1 MINKRL
7 TWFLESNNHISRFQS
22 GFRSDRS
29 TTDNLVRLETFIR
42 DAFIK
47 KEHVVA
53 VFFDLEKA
61 YDTTWRYG
69 ILKDIHKLGLR
80 GRLPTFIENFLADRA
95 MQVRV
100 GSSLS
105 DYYDQE
111 QGVPQGGVLSTTL
124 FRIKINDI
132 VKCLGNL
139 TDCSLYVDD
148 FCICYR
154 SKSMATIE
162 RQLQQN
168 LNKIENWATSN
179 GFKFSKSKTQCVHFC
194 QLRKQHDDP
203 VLHLYGSP
211 IPVVEESKFLGILFD
226 RKLSFIPHIKYLKAK
241 CLKALNL
248 LKVLSHTSWGADPSN
263 PAHEVTFPPNYV
275 NLYEQ
280 IPKAIK
286 SFGIRISPLLESA
299 NIKPQNIEKHFT
311 PNIPAWCIKTP
322 EILFD
327 LHSGKKSES
336 NPHILKDDFRK
347 MQSRYKNYQQI
358 YTDGSKK
365 DSKVGCA
372 VSSDNH
378 SNMQRIPDDSSIFTA
393 EAKAVDLALDFIST
407 CDANNKFII
416 FSDSLS
422 VLKAMNHTS
431 SKNPQIQKILEKCHE
446 LLANKE
452 IVLCWIPSH
461 IGIQGNEMVDK
472 QAKTSLSL
480 EPTSFKIPF
489 SNFKPSINKYI
500 LEEWQTSWN
509 NSIGNKLLDIKPT
522 IGEYQSVVRNIRR
535 EEVVLARIRLGH
547 TRVTHSYL
555 LQGEEH
561 PQCVG
566 CDAPFTV
573 RHFLLECGDFAQVR
587 NNCFHVDNMK
597 ELFQDIHI
605 DSIMTFLRQIN
616 LFNKI

>member
-1 MINKRL
+1 MCL
-7 TWFLESNNHISRFQS
+7 FYS
-22 GFRSDRS
+22 
-29 TTDNLVRLETFIR
+29 
-42 DAFIK
+42 
-47 KEHVVA
+47 A
-53 VFFDLEKA
+53 VHLFVE
-61 YDTTWRYG
+61 Y
-69 ILKDIHKLGLR
+69 I
-80 GRLPTFIENFLADRA
+80 
-95 MQVRV
+95 
-100 GSSLS
+100 
-105 DYYDQE
+105 YYDQE

-124 FRIKINDI
+124 FSIKINDI

-226 RKLSFIPHIKYLKAK
+226 GKLSFIPHIKYLKAK

-248 LKVLSHTSWGADPSN
+248 LKVLSHN
-263 PAHEVTFPPNYV
+263 
-275 NLYEQ
+275 
-280 IPKAIK
+280 
-286 SFGIRISPLLESA
+286 
-299 NIKPQNIEKHFT
+299 
-311 PNIPAWCIKTP
+311 
-322 EILFD
+322 
-327 LHSGKKSES
+327 
-336 NPHILKDDFRK
+336 
-347 MQSRYKNYQQI
+347 
-358 YTDGSKK
+358 
-365 DSKVGCA
+365 
-372 VSSDNH
+372 
-378 SNMQRIPDDSSIFTA
+378 
-393 EAKAVDLALDFIST
+393 
-407 CDANNKFII
+407 
-416 FSDSLS
+416 
-422 VLKAMNHTS
+422 
-431 SKNPQIQKILEKCHE
+431 
-446 LLANKE
+446 
-452 IVLCWIPSH
+452 
-461 IGIQGNEMVDK
+461 K

-480 EPTSFKIPF
+480 EPTFFKIPF

-535 EEVVLARIRLGH
+535 EEVVLARLRLGH
-547 TRVTHSYL
+547 TRATHSYL
-555 LQGEEH
+555 LQGEEQ